1 MACVEDTNS
10 IALNINLVTGA
21 LEASVRLSADPENIA
36 QVLSDGL
43 FVGAA
48 DLVIPRGGVIPFAG
62 GSPPTGW
69 LLCDGAAISRST
81 YAALFGVISVTY
93 GIGDGSTTF
102 NVPDLVGRV
111 VIGLNAANT
120 DIDTMGEND
129 GLAAASRSIK
139 HNHTNGLTLPDHV
152 HSYTWAAEPPSQ
164 NAASGPNG
172 GASIAG
178 SNVYTGLTIGNPTT
192 HPAINGTIGPGGSR
206 PTDSAAFLVL
216 KYIIK
221 V

>member
-102 NVPDLVGRV
+102 NVPDLLGRV
-111 VIGLNAANT
+111 VVGLNGSNT
-120 DIDTMGEND
+120 DVDTMGEND
-129 GLAAASRSIK
+129 GLALASRSIK
-139 HNHTNGLTLPDHV
+139 HNHTNGLTLPNHG
-152 HSYTWAAEPPSQ
+152 HSYTWAAAPPAQ
-164 NAASGPNG
+164 GATSGPNG

-178 SNVYTGLTIGNPTT
+178 TGPDSGLVIGNPTS
-192 HPAINGTIGPGGSR
+192 N
-206 PTDSAAFLVL
+206 SAAFLVL